1 MKTFDVTGCRAE
13 IVYPTTILS
22 QYTAKNKVFAICN
35 ASLYDMST
43 REPCGT
49 INKHGEWVH
58 GSGGGTKDNVHG
70 CGVKRDDPKDVL
82 TFCFAWD
89 YYWKD
94 FLSGYNSPVQN
105 GKYVEPDW
113 IDTYVFGSKNVRVAV
128 GKKKDGTMHIIT
140 DEGVTLKQF
149 AQNCIKL
156 GFDTVVNLD
165 GGGSRHIYYNGIT
178 QYMSYRV
185 PYNAIAFYK
194 DNLPPAGPTPG
205 NSSTQTPTTTPQTPA
220 QTPSNSNTQTPT
232 PSNKPGTRQ
241 LITGCP
247 YAEPTTYVKMWSTGD
262 PARWAQWYLKEHGY
276 YKSTIDG
283 LFFSGSVSALKSF
296 QKDHGLTIDGVC
308 GPATREELKYRI
320 IK

>member
-1 MKTFDVTGCRAE
+1 MRTFDVTGCRAE

-35 ASLYDMST
+35 ASLYNMST

-58 GSGGGTKDNVHG
+58 GSGGGTADNVHG
-70 CGVKRDDPKDVL
+70 CGVKKNDASGIL
-82 TFCFAWD
+82 TFSYAWD
-89 YYWKD
+89 NYWND

-105 GKYVEPDW
+105 GKYVEPNW
-113 IDTYVFGSKNVRVAV
+113 TDTYVFGSKNIRVAV

-140 DEGVTLKQF
+140 DENVTLKQF

-156 GFDTVVNLD
+156 GFDVVVNLD
-165 GGGSRHIYYNGIT
+165 GGGSRHIYYNGVT
-178 QYMSYRV
+178 QYLSYRV

-194 DNLPPAGPTPG
+194 DLPANPKPG
-205 NSSTQTPTTTPQTPA
+205 ST
-220 QTPSNSNTQTPT
+220 NTQVPA
-232 PSNKPGTRQ
+232 SNKPGTRQ
-241 LITGCP
+241 LIAGCP
-247 YAEPTTYVKMWSTGD
+247 YKEPTTYVKMWSTGD
-262 PARWAQWYLKEHGY
+262 PARWVQWYLKEHGY

-296 QKDHGLTIDGVC
+296 QKDHGLTDDGVC
-308 GPATREELKYRI
+308 GSATREELKYKI